1 MERTQQ
7 ETAPFTTTALE
18 AWNVYVDTHLKVF
31 QQLTDFWANVSKEQV
46 SLYAEL
52 QAVALEVV
60 QEGKSSMLQC
70 LRTLPEKATNPVGT
84 SQKTMHACADSA
96 AKITKLL
103 QGNAQAVLR
112 SGEQYWIT
120 AQHTTQGIKTSYTQM
135 YDKLTSLYS
144 PA

>member
-1 MERTQQ
+1 
-7 ETAPFTTTALE
+7 
-18 AWNVYVDTHLKVF
+18 
-31 QQLTDFWANVSKEQV
+31 VSKEQV

-52 QAVALEVV
+52 QAVNLEAI
-60 QEGKSSMLQC
+60 QEGKASVLQC
-70 LRTLPEKATNPVGT
+70 LRTLPEDAKNPVDT
-84 SQKTMHACADSA
+84 CQKTMHACTDSA

-120 AQHTTQGIKTSYTQM
+120 AQHTTQSIKTSYTQM
-135 YDKLTSLYS
+135 CDTLTSLYS

>member
-1 MERTQQ
+1 MERPQQ
-7 ETAPFTTTALE
+7 ETTPLAATVLE
-18 AWNVYVDTHLKVF
+18 TWNVCVDTQLKVF

-52 QAVALEVV
+52 QAVNLEAI
-60 QEGKSSMLQC
+60 QEGKTSALRC
-70 LRTLPEKATNPVGT
+70 LRTLSEDATNPVGT
-84 SQKTMHACADSA
+84 YQKTMHACADST

-112 SGEQYWIT
+112 SGEQCWLT
-120 AQHTTQGIKTSYTQM
+120 AQHTTQSIKTSYTQM
-135 YDKLTSLYS
+135 CEKLTSLYS